1 VLLRRRAGRR
11 RYSLALTVGVLLAKT
26 VQATKVRGSSHSG
39 LISMRKVSSAIDPII
54 AVDRKAPEPLHR
66 QIYDGYRA
74 AIISGALH
82 PGQRVPSTRGLAE
95 ELGISRIPVLS
106 AYAQL
111 LAEGYFQS
119 RVGTGTAVSQSLPDH
134 GVSPELRS
142 VRVPAGRRASGS
154 IAKQPSPPGPI
165 ANAPWRRGWGAFGV
179 GQVASEQFPFQ
190 VWNSLVTRHC
200 RRASAEYLDYG
211 DPMGLKSLREAIAMY
226 LRTARGVRC
235 EAEQVMV
242 VSGSQ
247 QALDICTR
255 ALLNAGSRVWMEEPG
270 YRFARRVFALND
282 CRVVPVPVDDEG
294 LNVAAG
300 IRRCGKAQAALV
312 TPSHQYPL
320 GFTMSASRRLQLLDW
335 AESARAW
342 ILEDDYDSEY
352 RYESMPIPSLQGLDR
367 NARVIYI
374 GTFSK
379 VLFPSLRLGYL
390 VIPSELVERF
400 HGVRLAMDI
409 GPATFSQAVLA
420 DFIREDHFS
429 RHIRRMRL
437 TYRER
442 RNALLASL
450 RSSLG
455 SRVEVT
461 GEQAGMHLCVLLN
474 GICDRD
480 IAQRAALAKLWLV
493 PLASSYMSGKGFRE
507 GFILGFG
514 STRPEEMPSAVEKL
528 RVALRSK
535 QTAAA

>member
-1 VLLRRRAGRR
+1 M
-11 RYSLALTVGVLLAKT
+11 K
-26 VQATKVRGSSHSG
+26 
-39 LISMRKVSSAIDPII
+39 KVSSAIDPII
-54 AVDRKAPEPLHR
+54 TVDRKAPAPLHR
-66 QIYDGYRA
+66 QIYDRYRA
-74 AIISGALH
+74 AIVSGALR
-82 PGQRVPSTRGLAE
+82 PGQRVPSTRGLAA

-111 LAEGYFQS
+111 LAEGYFES

-134 GVSPELRS
+134 DVSPEPSSLRVS
-142 VRVPAGRRASGS
+142 AGRRVPGS
-154 IAKQPSPPGPI
+154 LAKHPSLAGPI
-165 ANAPWRRGWGAFGV
+165 ANPPWRRGWGAFGV
-179 GQVASEQFPFQ
+179 GQVAFEQFPFQ

-200 RRASAEYLDYG
+200 RRASVEYLDYG
-211 DPMGLKSLREAIAMY
+211 DPMGLKSLREAIALY

-235 EAEQVMV
+235 EAEQVMI

-255 ALLNAGSRVWMEEPG
+255 ALLNAGSQIWMEEPG
-270 YRFARRVFALND
+270 YRFARDVFALND

-294 LNVAAG
+294 LNVAVG

-352 RYESMPIPSLQGLDR
+352 RYESLPIPSLQGLDR
-367 NARVIYI
+367 NGRVIYI

-390 VIPSELVERF
+390 VIPSELIKRF

-409 GPATFSQAVLA
+409 GPAAFSQAVLA

-437 TYRER
+437 SYRER
-442 RNALLASL
+442 RNALLANL

-461 GEQAGMHLCVLLN
+461 GEQAGMHLCVFLN
-474 GICDRD
+474 GIGDRE
-480 IAQRAALAKLWLV
+480 IAQRAALAKLWLI
-493 PLASSYMSGKGFRE
+493 PLSSSYVSGKGSRQ

-514 STRPEEMPSAVEKL
+514 STSPEQMPGAVEKL
-528 RVALRSK
+528 RVALGSGKEAVPRELWRNEEK
-535 QTAAA
+535 VAGAGNPAPAVKGF